1 MLFGDPFPESPF
13 KPLAVNFKDIKEHQS
28 NHESSEM
35 HTDDS
40 MRDYVSEQSIKGK
53 SPKGSGNS
61 FIT

>member
-13 KPLAVNFKDIKEHQS
+13 KPLAVNFKDNKDYQS

-40 MRDYVSEQSIKGK
+40 MRDYVSEQSSR
-53 SPKGSGNS
+53 SPQGKGSRKP

>member
-28 NHESSEM
+28 IHESSEM

-40 MRDYVSEQSIKGK
+40 MRDFVSEQSSKGK
-53 SPKGSGNS
+53 SPKGSGHP